1 MSDQL
6 KICSACEEP
15 KPHSEFH
22 KSASSKDGLYPRC
35 KNCSKYGAPMEIG
48 KHDIDDSPFDP
59 DLEATRRVEQLVA
72 RYGREEAITKI
83 KLERFA
89 T

>member
-1 MSDQL
+1 MTEPT
-6 KICSACEEP
+6 KICTACEQELP
-15 KPHSEFH
+15 FSAFH
-22 KSASSKDGLYPRC
+22 NQAHNPDGKHQRC
-35 KNCSKYGAPMEIG
+35 KRCAMYGPPIEMG
-48 KHDIDDSPFDP
+48 KTHIDDSPFDP

-72 RYGREEAITKI
+72 RYGLEEAITKI